1 MSKNLFLN
9 LYSSLNFIFPGHLF
23 ILVNTVNFA
32 AQIHPFV
39 KQTCA
44 SLSKALTLIL
54 EPLILPQLSLFSFI
68 KVPIGIFAFT
78 LTANSQLPSL
88 KIFRVWHIDKV
99 DTKCIAKCGRKLVRN
114 YAHYTFLTM

>member
-1 MSKNLFLN
+1 
-9 LYSSLNFIFPGHLF
+9 
-23 ILVNTVNFA
+23 
-32 AQIHPFV
+32 
-39 KQTCA
+39 
-44 SLSKALTLIL
+44 LTLIL

>member
-9 LYSSLNFIFPGHLF
+9 LYSSLNFIFLGHLF

-32 AQIHPFV
+32 AQIYPFV

-78 LTANSQLPSL
+78 STANSQLPSQ
-88 KIFRVWHIDKV
+88 KNFRVWHIDKV
-99 DTKCIAKCGRKLVRN
+99 DTKCKAKCAEN
-114 YAHYTFLTM
+114 Q